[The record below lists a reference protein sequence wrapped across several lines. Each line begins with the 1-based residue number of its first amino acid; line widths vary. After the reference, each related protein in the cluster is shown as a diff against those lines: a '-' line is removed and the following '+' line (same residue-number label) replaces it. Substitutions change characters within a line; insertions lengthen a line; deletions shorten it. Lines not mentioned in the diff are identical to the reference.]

1 MGGAIEA
8 AEVHHHHG
16 HGPANRGRRVVRT
29 SAPLLVRHPP
39 GGGSRVRGAVLVL
52 HGAAGLDEPVEYCCR
67 TLASCGYV
75 TVAPLFYYE
84 TGGPTFGPDTA
95 DAAFAALALSDLEA
109 DLAGALDYLGTR
121 LGMPRRRVAAAG
133 FGSAAHLAEL
143 AGADLAAAL
152 GPEPPPWPGAPVFD
166 PHAPDRLVLP
176 SGPSAVDDLVRF
188 LDAGLP
194 DSPPAA

>member
-1 MGGAIEA
+1 MGGTIEA

-16 HGPANRGRRVVRT
+16 HGPANRRRRVVRT

-39 GGGSRVRGAVLVL
+39 GRVRGAVLVL
-52 HGAAGLDEPVEYCCR
+52 HGAAGLDEPVENCCR

-84 TGGPTFGPDTA
+84 TGGHTFGPDKA

-109 DLAGALDYLGTR
+109 DVAGALDYLGAR
-121 LGMPRRRVAAAG
+121 LRMPRHRVAAAG

-143 AGADLAAAL
+143 ASVDLAAAL
-152 GPEPPPWPGAPVFD
+152 GPEPPPWPGTPEFD

-176 SGPSAVDDLVRF
+176 AGPSAADDLVRF
-188 LDAGLP
+188 LDAELP
-194 DSPPAA
+194 DPTPSGP